1 MARQHSLQEFQQD
14 LVRRISEA
22 AGDAA
27 PTARLG
33 VQAGDS
39 FWLVRL
45 DEAGEIFPVPRVTT
59 VPLTQQWFR
68 GLANV
73 RGNLYSVIDFSL
85 FCGGEPTR
93 ESADGRLML
102 VAEHF
107 HVSTALLVS
116 KMLGLRN
123 VQQLRAEQSPAGHPW
138 ASTQY
143 IDADGRIWRE
153 LNIRDLVGR
162 AEFLDAGV

>member
-1 MARQHSLQEFQQD
+1 MARQTSLQEFQQD
-14 LVRRISEA
+14 LVRRIAEA
-22 AGDAA
+22 AGEAA

-33 VQAGDS
+33 VQSGDGY
-39 FWLVRL
+39 WLVRL
-45 DEAGEIFPVPRVTT
+45 DEAGEIFPVPRITT
-59 VPLTQQWFR
+59 VPLTQRWYR
-68 GLANV
+68 GLANI
-73 RGNLYSVIDFSL
+73 RGNLYSVIDFSQ
-85 FCGGEPTR
+85 FCGGEPTP

-123 VQQLRAEQSPAGHPW
+123 LQQLHADTRQPGHPW
-138 ASTQY
+138 ASAQY
-143 IDADGRIWRE
+143 VDADGRLWRE
-153 LNIRDLVGR
+153 LNIRELVGR